1 MSFNIIKKISIK
13 NLAVKKLVAIFF
25 LLVYQANVYALTHT
39 AAQVTTTSTPSP
51 SLGLLKMFVG
61 LFVVVGIMLLLAWFV
76 KRLGLVNHSQ
86 TSVAKVISS
95 VSVGSRE
102 RVVVL
107 EIANRWVVVGVAPGR
122 VNAITTLDNV
132 PVSANQITP
141 SDAGSANAA
150 LNSAV
155 LNPIANSAWMLAV
168 QKFLKPNQPESNQP
182 GPNQP
187 GPNQQATSA
196 ETYKSNAT
204 KSEDR

>member
-182 GPNQP
+182 GPNQ
-187 GPNQQATSA
+187 QATSA